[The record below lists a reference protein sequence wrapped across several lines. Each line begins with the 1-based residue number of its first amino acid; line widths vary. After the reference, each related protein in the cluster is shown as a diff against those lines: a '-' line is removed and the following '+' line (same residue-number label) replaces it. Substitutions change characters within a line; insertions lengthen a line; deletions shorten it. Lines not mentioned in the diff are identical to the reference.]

1 MVFAQIVARPW
12 QIFKRTIM
20 KIVEFYTEKL
30 IARVTLYIS
39 VAQYHANKQGHYIGR
54 MVDKQ
59 KNISV
64 SLSKCEN
71 VKDMISRKKLENFGK
86 EGILFLASNEKNL
99 FGSFF
104 LPGDFEYIFENIR
117 KLSVDGH
124 IIYQQVEQL
133 SVNNKILRKINEV
146 HDIIALHEDKESK
159 SVEDTV
165 GAIKKSY
172 ENTAVIAKEDLKW
185 LNKIYNIFKEYV

>member
-1 MVFAQIVARPW
+1 
-12 QIFKRTIM
+12 M
-20 KIVEFYTEKL
+20 KIVEFYTEEY

-39 VAQYHANKQGHYIGR
+39 VAKYHADKQGYYIGQ

-64 SLSKCEN
+64 SLSECEN
-71 VKDMISRKKLENFGK
+71 VKDMISRKKLDNYGK

-104 LPGDFEYIFENIR
+104 LSDDSEYIFENIR
-117 KLSVDGH
+117 KLSVEGH
-124 IIYQQVEQL
+124 IIYQEAEQL
-133 SVNNKILRKINEV
+133 SVNDKILKKINEV
-146 HDIIALHEDKESK
+146 YNMIILHEDKESK
-159 SVEDTV
+159 AVEATV
-165 GAIKKSY
+165 GAIKKNY

-185 LNKIYNIFKEYV
+185 LNKIYNIFKE